1 MIEMKKH
8 IMILIVALSFGM
20 NLYAQNDGFFKSSY
34 TEYREDDIWN
44 ELPGLPNQ
52 YGVYGDYDA
61 IEPAPI
67 GSGLL
72 LLTGLGLYYLNR
84 RRKDN

>member
-1 MIEMKKH
+1 MKKY
-8 IMILIVALSFGM
+8 IITLVIALGFGM

-34 TEYREDDIWN
+34 TEFREDNIWG
-44 ELPGLPNQ
+44 EMPELPNQ

-72 LLTGLGLYYLNR
+72 LLSGFGLYYLSR